1 MSSLRDVS
9 TGSLSV
15 PATYRYTSTHI
26 FISDTFLDEAANII
40 SDTFLDEATGEHLS
54 ICMYCSSFISLNLAF
69 FHPWYR

>member
-40 SDTFLDEATGEHLS
+40 SDTFLDELF
-54 ICMYCSSFISLNLAF
+54 YVNVYFKK
-69 FHPWYR
+69 Y

>member
-40 SDTFLDEATGEHLS
+40 SDTFLDEATG
-54 ICMYCSSFISLNLAF
+54 MKM
-69 FHPWYR
+69 

>member
-40 SDTFLDEATGEHLS
+40 SDTFLDEATGMVLHFFYILNHL
-54 ICMYCSSFISLNLAF
+54 L
-69 FHPWYR
+69 

>member
-40 SDTFLDEATGEHLS
+40 SDTFLDEATGLNKKA
-54 ICMYCSSFISLNLAF
+54 SLEYYMVNKVALV
-69 FHPWYR
+69 

>member
-40 SDTFLDEATGEHLS
+40 SDTFLDEATGGSNCL
-54 ICMYCSSFISLNLAF
+54 L
-69 FHPWYR
+69 